1 MDFET
6 ARTKMV
12 DNQIR
17 TTDVTRHDI
26 LRAFLQ
32 VPREEFVPASSRK
45 PLAYIDE
52 DLPLGHGR
60 YLMEASPFAKLLQLA
75 AVTPED
81 VVLDVGCGT
90 GYSSAVLS
98 HLAGSVVALE
108 EDVELAAFA
117 SENLMRLDYVTCVV
131 VEGKLE
137 DGYPSEAPYD
147 VIVFEGAVGC
157 LPDTFLE
164 QLREGGRLV
173 VVEGV
178 GNAASAKL
186 YFKDENGIVS
196 DRFGFNC
203 SVKPLPGF
211 EKRREFVF

>member
-32 VPREEFVPASSRK
+32 VPREEFVPASRK

-52 DLPLGHGR
+52 DLPIGNGR
-60 YLMEASPFAKLLQLA
+60 YIMEASPFAKLLQLA
-75 AVTPED
+75 AVTPDD
-81 VVLDVGCGT
+81 VVLDVGCGS
-90 GYSSAVLS
+90 GYSSAILS

-108 EDVELAAFA
+108 ENAELAAA
-117 SENLMRLDYVTCVV
+117 AGDNLARLDYVTCVV

-137 DGYPSEAPYD
+137 EGYPSEAPYD
-147 VIVFEGAVGC
+147 VIFFEGAVER
-157 LPDTFLE
+157 LPDTFFE

-178 GNAASAKL
+178 GNAAAAKL

-211 EKRREFVF
+211 DKAREFVF